1 MKKLICS
8 IILVF
13 SYVMTV
19 NAQIADGFYHIQNAG
34 TGRYIS
40 ISDTDPGNYP
50 VSQSGS
56 VNMAG
61 IRTFLNYDTVA
72 VSPSCVIFVKQ
83 LGNGKYDFAAQGSS
97 LYAMTNY
104 KLPVDIIGSG
114 GSYIISGTYNGITK
128 ELQDLDREGDFGYL
142 SSNESPMRYWRFIP
156 INTSDEYI
164 GIRPDVKTSTG
175 AYWGT
180 IYAGFSFRLAS
191 PGMIAYYVSN
201 AGGMGFSLTE
211 IEDEVIPFATPVI
224 IRCNS
229 ANPEDNKIEPI
240 AGEYIFDDVNRN
252 WLGGVYCA
260 LTGVP
265 RHFNATLYNS
275 IEMRILNLNDKGE
288 IAFINAKNRPE
299 LLHYYKEQLYLRA
312 NKAFLNVNPGDA
324 DVMSLDD
331 YDPEAINTIKTDDK
345 ASTGIYT
352 LTGVR
357 LPDGVTPRSGIYI
370 KDGKKVIIK

>member
-13 SYVMTV
+13 SYFMTV
-19 NAQIADGFYHIQNAG
+19 NAQIADGFYHIQNAN
-34 TGRYIS
+34 TGRYLS
-40 ISDTDPGNYP
+40 ISDTDPSNYP

-61 IRTFLNYDTVA
+61 IRTYLNYDTVA

-83 LGNGKYDFAAQGSS
+83 LGNGKYDFMAQGSS

-104 KLPVDIIGSG
+104 KLPVEITPAGNN
-114 GSYIISGTYNGITK
+114 YIISGTYSGITK
-128 ELQDLDREGDFGYL
+128 ELADLDREGEFGYL
-142 SSNESPMRYWRFIP
+142 ASNESPMKYWRFIP
-156 INTSDEYI
+156 INTSNEYV
-164 GIRPDVKTSTG
+164 GIRPDVKTSTE

-180 IYAGFSFRLAS
+180 IYAGFNFRLAS
-191 PGMIAYYVSN
+191 PGMTAYYVSN
-201 AGGMGFSLTE
+201 AGGKGFSLTE
-211 IEDEVIPFATPVI
+211 IESDIIPNSTPVV

-229 ANPEDNKIEPI
+229 ANPEENKIEPI
-240 AGEYIFDDVNRN
+240 IGGYTFNDAN
-252 WLGGVYCA
+252 WLGGVYCG

-265 RHFNATLYNS
+265 RHFNAVLYNS

-288 IAFINAKNRPE
+288 LAFINAKNRPE
-299 LLHYYKEQLYLRA
+299 LLINYKDQLYLRA

-357 LPDGVTPRSGIYI
+357 IPDGVTPRSGVYI

>member
-13 SYVMTV
+13 SYLMTV
-19 NAQIADGFYHIQNAG
+19 NAQIADGFYHIQNAN
-34 TGRYIS
+34 TGRYLS

-72 VSPSCVIFVKQ
+72 VSPSCVIFVRV
-83 LGNGKYDFAAQGSS
+83 LENGKYDFMAQGSS

-104 KLPVDIIGSG
+104 KLPVDIIPAGNN
-114 GSYIISGTYNGITK
+114 YIISGTYSGITK
-128 ELQDLDREGDFGYL
+128 ELADLDREGEFGYL
-142 SSNESPMRYWRFIP
+142 SSNESPMKYWRFIP
-156 INTSDEYI
+156 INTSNEYV
-164 GIRPDVKTSTG
+164 GIRPDVKTSTE

-180 IYAGFSFRLAS
+180 IYAGFNFRLAS
-191 PGMIAYYVSN
+191 PGMTAYYVSN
-201 AGGMGFSLTE
+201 AGGKGFSLTE
-211 IEDEVIPFATPVI
+211 IESDIIPNSTPVV

-229 ANPEDNKIEPI
+229 ANPEENKIEPI
-240 AGEYIFDDVNRN
+240 IGGYTFNDAN
-252 WLGGVYCA
+252 WLGGVYCG

-265 RHFNATLYNS
+265 RHFNAVLYNS
-275 IEMRILNLNDKGE
+275 IEMRILNLNDKGKL
-288 IAFINAKNRPE
+288 AFINAKNRPE
-299 LLHYYKEQLYLRA
+299 LLINYKDQLYLRA

-357 LPDGVTPRSGIYI
+357 IPDSVTPRSGVYI

>member
-34 TGRYIS
+34 TGRYLS

-61 IRTFLNYDTVA
+61 VRTFLNYDTVA
-72 VSPSCVIFVKQ
+72 VSPSCVIFVRQ
-83 LGNGKYDFAAQGSS
+83 LGDGKYDFAAQGSS

-104 KLPVDIIGSG
+104 KLPIDITASG
-114 GSYIISGTYNGITK
+114 GNYIISGTYNGITK
-128 ELQDLDREGDFGYL
+128 ELQDLDREGEFGYL

-156 INTSDEYI
+156 IDTSNEYV
-164 GIRPDVKTSTG
+164 GIRPDVKTASG
-175 AYWGT
+175 DYWGT
-180 IYAGFSFRLAS
+180 IYAGFSFKLVS
-191 PGMIAYYVSN
+191 PGMTAYYVSN
-201 AGGMGFSLTE
+201 AGGKGFSLTE
-211 IEDEVIPFATPVI
+211 FDDEEVIPYATPVI
-224 IRCNS
+224 IKCNS
-229 ANPEDNKIEPI
+229 ANPEDNKIEPVG
-240 AGEYIFDDVNRN
+240 GEYIFDGVN

-288 IAFINAKNRPE
+288 IAFINAKDRPE
-299 LLHYYKEQLYLRA
+299 LLVEYKEQLYLRA

-331 YDPEAINTIKTDDK
+331 YDPEAINTIKAGDK

-357 LPDGVTPRSGIYI
+357 LTDGVTPRSGIYI

>member
-13 SYVMTV
+13 SYLMTV
-19 NAQIADGFYHIQNAG
+19 NAQIADGFYHIQNAN
-34 TGRYIS
+34 TGRYLS
-40 ISDTDPGNYP
+40 ISDTDPNNYRA
-50 VSQSGS
+50 SQSGS

-61 IRTFLNYDTVA
+61 IRTYLDYDTVA

-83 LGNGKYDFAAQGSS
+83 LGNGKYDFMAQGSS

-104 KLPVDIIGSG
+104 KLPVEIIPAGNN
-114 GSYIISGTYNGITK
+114 YIISGTYSGITK
-128 ELQDLDREGDFGYL
+128 ELADLDSEGEFGFL
-142 SSNESPMRYWRFIP
+142 SSNESPMKYWRFIP
-156 INTSDEYI
+156 INTSNEYI
-164 GIRPDVKTSTG
+164 GIRPDVKTSTE

-191 PGMIAYYVSN
+191 PGMTAYYVSN
-201 AGGMGFSLTE
+201 AGGKGFSLTE
-211 IEDEVIPFATPVI
+211 IEDDIIPYSTPVI

-229 ANPEDNKIEPI
+229 ANPEENKIEPLV
-240 AGEYIFDDVNRN
+240 GDYPFNGVN
-252 WLGGVYCA
+252 WLGGVYCG

-265 RHFNATLYNS
+265 RHFNAVLYNS
-275 IEMRILNLNDKGE
+275 IGMRILNLNDKGE
-288 IAFINAKNRPE
+288 LAFINAKNRPE
-299 LLHYYKEQLYLRA
+299 LLIDYKDQLYLRA
-312 NKAFLNVNPGDA
+312 NKAFLNVNPDDA

-357 LPDGVTPRSGIYI
+357 IPDSVTPRSGVYI

>member
-240 AGEYIFDDVNRN
+240 AGENVFDNVN
-252 WLGGVYCA
+252 WLGGVFCS

-265 RHFNATLYNS
+265 RHFNAKLYNS
-275 IEMRILNLNDKGE
+275 IDMRILNLNDKGE
-288 IAFINAKNRPE
+288 LAFINAKSRPE
-299 LLHYYKEQLYLRA
+299 LLIEYKEQLYLRA

>member
-34 TGRYIS
+34 TGRYLS

-61 IRTFLNYDTVA
+61 VRTFLNYDTVA
-72 VSPSCVIFVKQ
+72 VSPSCVIFVRQ
-83 LGNGKYDFAAQGSS
+83 LGDGKYDFAAQGSS

-104 KLPVDIIGSG
+104 KLPIDITASG
-114 GSYIISGTYNGITK
+114 GNYIISGTYNGITK
-128 ELQDLDREGDFGYL
+128 ELADLDREGEFGYL

-156 INTSDEYI
+156 INTSNEYV
-164 GIRPDVKTSTG
+164 GIRPDVKTAAG

-191 PGMIAYYVSN
+191 PGMTAYYVSN
-201 AGGMGFSLTE
+201 AGGKGFSLTE

-229 ANPEDNKIEPI
+229 ANPEDNKIEPVG
-240 AGEYIFDDVNRN
+240 GEYIFDGVN

-288 IAFINAKNRPE
+288 IAFINAKDRPE
-299 LLHYYKEQLYLRA
+299 LLVDYKEQLYLRA

-331 YDPEAINTIKTDDK
+331 YDPEAINTIKAGDK

-357 LPDGVTPRSGIYI
+357 LTDGVTPRSGIYI

>member
-13 SYVMTV
+13 SYLMTV
-19 NAQIADGFYHIQNAG
+19 NAQIADGFYHIQNAN
-34 TGRYIS
+34 TGRYLS
-40 ISDTDPGNYP
+40 ISDTDPSNYP

-61 IRTFLNYDTVA
+61 IRTYLNYDTVA

-83 LGNGKYDFAAQGSS
+83 LGNGKYDFMAQGSS

-104 KLPVDIIGSG
+104 KLPIDIIPAGNN
-114 GSYIISGTYNGITK
+114 YIISGTYSGITK
-128 ELQDLDREGDFGYL
+128 ELADLDREGEFGYL
-142 SSNESPMRYWRFIP
+142 SSNESPMKYWRFIP
-156 INTSDEYI
+156 INTLNEYV

-175 AYWGT
+175 VYWGT

-191 PGMIAYYVSN
+191 PGMTAYYVSN
-201 AGGMGFSLTE
+201 AGGKGFSLTE
-211 IEDEVIPFATPVI
+211 IKSDIIPFSTPIV

-240 AGEYIFDDVNRN
+240 GGEYLFNDVN
-252 WLGGVYCA
+252 WLGGVYCG

-265 RHFNATLYNS
+265 RHFNAVLYNS

-288 IAFINAKNRPE
+288 LAFINAKNRPE
-299 LLHYYKEQLYLRA
+299 LLINYKDQLYLRA

-357 LPDGVTPRSGIYI
+357 IPDGVTPRSGIYI

>member
-1 MKKLICS
+1 
-8 IILVF
+8 
-13 SYVMTV
+13 
-19 NAQIADGFYHIQNAG
+19 
-34 TGRYIS
+34 
-40 ISDTDPGNYP
+40 
-50 VSQSGS
+50 
-56 VNMAG
+56 MAG
-61 IRTFLNYDTVA
+61 IRTYLNYDTVA

-83 LGNGKYDFAAQGSS
+83 LGNGKYDFMAQGSS

-104 KLPVDIIGSG
+104 KLPIDIIPAGNN
-114 GSYIISGTYNGITK
+114 YIISGTYSGITK
-128 ELQDLDREGDFGYL
+128 ELADLDREGEFGYL
-142 SSNESPMRYWRFIP
+142 SSNESPMKYWRFIP
-156 INTSDEYI
+156 INTLNEYV

-175 AYWGT
+175 VYWGT

-191 PGMIAYYVSN
+191 PGMTAYYVSN
-201 AGGMGFSLTE
+201 AGGKGFSLTE
-211 IEDEVIPFATPVI
+211 IKSDIIPFSTPIV

-240 AGEYIFDDVNRN
+240 GGEYLFNDVN
-252 WLGGVYCA
+252 WLGGVYCG

-265 RHFNATLYNS
+265 RHFNAVLYNS

-288 IAFINAKNRPE
+288 LAFINAKNRPE
-299 LLHYYKEQLYLRA
+299 LLINYKDQLYLRA

-357 LPDGVTPRSGIYI
+357 IPDGVTPRSGIYI

>member
-13 SYVMTV
+13 SYLMTV
-19 NAQIADGFYHIQNAG
+19 SAQAIADGYYHIQNAS

-40 ISDTDPGNYP
+40 INDTDPGNYP

-56 VNMAG
+56 VNMSG

-83 LGNGKYDFAAQGSS
+83 LENGKYDFGAQGSS

-104 KLPVDIIGSG
+104 KLPIDITAVGSN
-114 GSYIISGTYNGITK
+114 YIISGTYSGITK
-128 ELQDLDREGDFGYL
+128 ELADLDREGEFGYL
-142 SSNESPMRYWRFIP
+142 SSTESPHIYWRFIP
-156 INTSDEYI
+156 INTSNEYV

-191 PGMIAYYVSN
+191 PGMTAYFVSN
-201 AGGMGFSLTE
+201 AGGKGFSLAE
-211 IEDEVIPFATPVI
+211 IKDDVIPFSTPVV

-240 AGEYIFDDVNRN
+240 GGSYSFNDVN
-252 WLGGVYCA
+252 WLGGVYCG

-265 RHFNATLYNS
+265 RHFNAKLYNS

-288 IAFINAKNRPE
+288 LAFINAKNRPE
-299 LLHYYKEQLYLRA
+299 LLIEYQEQLYLRA
-312 NKAFLNVNPGDA
+312 NKAFLKVNPGDA

-331 YDPEAINTIKTDDK
+331 YDPEAINTIKTGDK
-345 ASTGIYT
+345 ASTGIFT

-357 LPDGVTPRSGIYI
+357 IPDGVSPQSGIYI